1 MQERCHLNAAPL
13 PVPPSDTHIVS
24 LHVGDLLDLPRCRPG
39 YPDLVESRKPRFLLQ
54 CSNGGSGIFP
64 GTGRPF
70 SPLTE
75 SP

>member
-1 MQERCHLNAAPL
+1 MRERCHLNAAPL

-54 CSNGGSGIFP
+54 CSAVMAGAGFFP
-64 GTGRPF
+64 GQGAR
-70 SPLTE
+70 SPR
-75 SP
+75 